1 MSCMKHSPNEID
13 KIKRTFL
20 WHGVSNQPK
29 KMSLANWNLVCKPK
43 EFGGLG
49 IMDLKMFNQALLIE
63 WYDQW
68 EKPNQSL

>member
-1 MSCMKHSPNEID
+1 MGFQI
-13 KIKRTFL
+13 
-20 WHGVSNQPK
+20 NQK

-49 IMDLKMFNQALLIE
+49 IMDLKMFNQALLIK

>member
-1 MSCMKHSPNEID
+1 M
-13 KIKRTFL
+13 
-20 WHGVSNQPK
+20 HGVSNQPK
-29 KMSLANWNLVCKPK
+29 KMSLENWNLVCKPK

-49 IMDLKMFNQALLIE
+49 IMDLKMFNQALLIK